1 MKAFPTTTIT
11 PLNVGLDVKYE
22 KYLGMD
28 LRDYFAARVMPIL
41 IGFTEEFETVKFS
54 SLEAVASVAYSYA
67 DAMMKQRE
75 VSNG

>member
-1 MKAFPTTTIT
+1 MKAFPNQGYESES
-11 PLNVGLDVKYE
+11 LSKKYN
-22 KYLGMD
+22 GMD
-28 LRDYFAARVMPIL
+28 LRDYFAARVMPVL